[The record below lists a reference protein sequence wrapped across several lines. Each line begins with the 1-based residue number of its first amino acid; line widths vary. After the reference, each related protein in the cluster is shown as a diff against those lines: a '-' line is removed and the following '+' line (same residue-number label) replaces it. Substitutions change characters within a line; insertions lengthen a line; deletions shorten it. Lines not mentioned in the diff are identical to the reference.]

1 MASTFSFIP
10 FIFLSSLSLVCSQYV
25 LPERYFINC
34 GSNSDIDFTSRK
46 FVGDVNP
53 STFSIS
59 GGHVAAENNNPATGT
74 PPIYRTARVFTKKS
88 RYELEADEND
98 TFVMVRL
105 HFSPFSS
112 NEFQLSNSKLDVS
125 VSGFSLLSGFS
136 IGNTTVIRDFI
147 IPIASNRRFTLE
159 FTPSGGSSSAFVNAI
174 EAFTTPS
181 NLIRRATSFPRF
193 SPTGTMSDLEN
204 LASAYAFN
212 PIHRVNVGGQMIDVA
227 SDTLRRTWT
236 TDDSFIFNNE
246 PARNATFDGRINY
259 QNGGA
264 SSYDAPDNV
273 YKTAKQLNNSLVNIT
288 WNFDVNKNSMYLL
301 RAHFCDIISVALVSD
316 ADTFNYFLYSHHREP
331 IQPGNRMLALQ
342 APFFIDL
349 VVDSA
354 DSGFINIS
362 IGGIRGN
369 NQPAFLNG
377 VEILE
382 LLKNS
387 GAVDQGNDGKKGK
400 SVFIV
405 VGSVLAGV
413 AFLLVLLAGYFIGS
427 RCGKKK
433 PAVVG
438 AKSESHGVA
447 SYGPSSYTTINI
459 DFTVNNPSPNLD
471 LNLRVPFA
479 DILQATN
486 NFDEKL
492 MIGRGGFGKVY
503 KGTLHG
509 TKVAVKRGE
518 QGHGQGRPEFVTE
531 IMVLSKIRY
540 KHLVSLIGYCDE
552 NDEMLLVYEFMEKGT
567 LQDHLYEKPDVPRL
581 SWKQRLEICI
591 SATRGL
597 DYLHTGSEA
606 GIIHRDVK
614 STNIL
619 LNERYVAKVADFG
632 ISRLDNV
639 VDEGEMSDVKGSFGY
654 LDPEYIRCMKL
665 TQKSD
670 VYSFGVVLLEVL
682 CARPALDHTFPPKE
696 VNLADWAI
704 KQIKNGN
711 VDKIIDPF
719 LAGTINS
726 DSLRKFVEVV
736 ERCLKDTGDE
746 RPSMLDVLWDLEY
759 VLKLQLTSVGQEPY
773 DDSTI
778 NMSMQLPMSII
789 DRIPSQL
796 NDDSGVYDNS
806 VSSYPS
812 ESEVFSQLKIDEA
825 R

>member
-25 LPERYFINC
+25 LPDRYFINC
-34 GSNSDIDFTSRK
+34 GSNSDIDFTGRK

-59 GGHVAAENNNPATGT
+59 GGHVAAENNNPGSGT

-112 NEFQLSNSKLDVS
+112 NEFQFSNSKLDVS
-125 VSGFSLLSGFS
+125 ASGFSLLSGFS

-147 IPIASNRRFTLE
+147 IPIGSTRRFTLE

-181 NLIRRATSFPRF
+181 NLFRRATSFPRF

-204 LASAYAFN
+204 LTSAYAFN
-212 PIHRVNVGGQMIDVA
+212 PIHRVNVGGQTIDVA
-227 SDTLRRTWT
+227 GDTLRRTWT
-236 TDDSFIFNNE
+236 TDNSFIFNNE
-246 PARNATFDGRINY
+246 PARNVTFDGRINY

-264 SSYDAPDNV
+264 SSYDAPDDV

-288 WNFDVNKNSMYLL
+288 WNFDVNKNTMYLL

-349 VVDSA
+349 VVDSV

-387 GAVDQGNDGKKGK
+387 GAVDQGKDGKKGK

-413 AFLLVLLAGYFIGS
+413 GFLLVLLAGYFIGS

-704 KQIKNGN
+704 KQIKAGN
-711 VDKIIDPF
+711 VEKIIDPF